1 MVNFG
6 ASADDTVVV
15 GMYTSRSDA
24 EVAKARLADYGID
37 ALIVADNTHLSF
49 QLTEGV
55 RLRVFEDEAEEAR
68 EILAQTSES
77 SGQSSSANLTGLE
90 EDATVEGVSNGVD
103 RVGEDN
109 LTLASGSWIE
119 ATAWTYVAAFLLMVA
134 IILTGLL
141 VAL

>member
-1 MVNFG
+1 
-6 ASADDTVVV
+6 
-15 GMYTSRSDA
+15 
-24 EVAKARLADYGID
+24 
-37 ALIVADNTHLSF
+37 
-49 QLTEGV
+49 V